1 MTDIKTELLKT
12 IDRLKSIESL
22 SNYRFELNRYESAI
36 KVIDLWIEDT
46 HRNFDKNYAIVA
58 KENDLYNL
66 SFETTFDYR
75 DTFDERLASELI
87 SNGLKFEIY
96 KNKLTV
102 SRVDLALQDLSE
114 MIDYVA
120 NELRYF
126 GQIGESY
133 ANWYGLLYSWSHL
146 QSRSDARRRQTLESL
161 TTCTADRQRPKY
173 DRTLSDRN
181 KSITDLKDE
190 KIFVF
195 FLLFPLQRSRLVI

>member
-1 MTDIKTELLKT
+1 MTNIKEKLLTT
-12 IDRLKSIESL
+12 IDHLESNDRL

-36 KVIDLWIEDT
+36 KVVDLWIEDA
-46 HRNFDKNYAIVA
+46 HRNFDKDYAIVA

-75 DTFDERLASELI
+75 DTFDEKLASELI

-102 SRVDLALQDLSE
+102 SRADLTLQDLPE

-126 GQIGESY
+126 G
-133 ANWYGLLYSWSHL
+133 
-146 QSRSDARRRQTLESL
+146 
-161 TTCTADRQRPKY
+161 
-173 DRTLSDRN
+173 
-181 KSITDLKDE
+181 
-190 KIFVF
+190 
-195 FLLFPLQRSRLVI
+195 

>member
-12 IDRLKSIESL
+12 IDHLKSIESL

-36 KVIDLWIEDT
+36 KVIDLWIENAHQD
-46 HRNFDKNYAIVA
+46 FDKNYAIVA

-75 DTFDERLASELI
+75 DTFDEKLASELI

-102 SRVDLALQDLSE
+102 SRVDLELKELSD

-126 GQIGESY
+126 GQKGRFKMTIEELYECAKSK
-133 ANWYGLLYSWSHL
+133 GLEN
-146 QSRSDARRRQTLESL
+146 RQILI
-161 TTCTADRQRPKY
+161 ADRDCMY
-173 DRTLSDRN
+173 TEFFTVEEFRTGLD
-181 KSITDLKDE
+181 
-190 KIFVF
+190 FVV
-195 FLLFPLQRSRLVI
+195 LEAD

>member
-1 MTDIKTELLKT
+1 MKEKLLTT
-12 IDRLKSIESL
+12 IDYLESVDRL
-22 SNYRFELNRYESAI
+22 SNYQFELNRYESAI
-36 KVIDLWIEDT
+36 RVIDLYIEDEC
-46 HRNFDKNYAIVA
+46 RNFDKDYAIVA

-102 SRVDLALQDLSE
+102 SRVDLALQDLPE

-126 GQIGESY
+126 G
-133 ANWYGLLYSWSHL
+133 
-146 QSRSDARRRQTLESL
+146 
-161 TTCTADRQRPKY
+161 
-173 DRTLSDRN
+173 
-181 KSITDLKDE
+181 
-190 KIFVF
+190 
-195 FLLFPLQRSRLVI
+195 

>member
-1 MTDIKTELLKT
+1 M
-12 IDRLKSIESL
+12 R
-22 SNYRFELNRYESAI
+22 I
-36 KVIDLWIEDT
+36 KVLT
-46 HRNFDKNYAIVA
+46 KNYAIVA

-102 SRVDLALQDLSE
+102 SRVDLGLQDLPE

-126 GQIGESY
+126 G
-133 ANWYGLLYSWSHL
+133 
-146 QSRSDARRRQTLESL
+146 
-161 TTCTADRQRPKY
+161 
-173 DRTLSDRN
+173 
-181 KSITDLKDE
+181 
-190 KIFVF
+190 
-195 FLLFPLQRSRLVI
+195 

>member
-1 MTDIKTELLKT
+1 MKEKLLTT
-12 IDRLKSIESL
+12 IEYLKSIESL
-22 SNYRFELNRYESAI
+22 SNYRFELDRYESAI
-36 KVIDLWIEDT
+36 KVIDLWIENAHQD
-46 HRNFDKNYAIVA
+46 FDKNYAIVA

-102 SRVDLALQDLSE
+102 SRVDLALQDLPE

-126 GQIGESY
+126 G
-133 ANWYGLLYSWSHL
+133 
-146 QSRSDARRRQTLESL
+146 
-161 TTCTADRQRPKY
+161 
-173 DRTLSDRN
+173 
-181 KSITDLKDE
+181 
-190 KIFVF
+190 
-195 FLLFPLQRSRLVI
+195 

>member
-1 MTDIKTELLKT
+1 MTNTKEKLLTT
-12 IDRLKSIESL
+12 IDHLKSIESL
-22 SNYRFELNRYESAI
+22 SNYQFELNRYESAI
-36 KVIDLWIEDT
+36 KVIDLWIEDA
-46 HRNFDKNYAIVA
+46 HHNFDKNYAIVA

-102 SRVDLALQDLSE
+102 SRADLTLQDLLE

-126 GQIGESY
+126 G
-133 ANWYGLLYSWSHL
+133 
-146 QSRSDARRRQTLESL
+146 
-161 TTCTADRQRPKY
+161 
-173 DRTLSDRN
+173 
-181 KSITDLKDE
+181 
-190 KIFVF
+190 
-195 FLLFPLQRSRLVI
+195 